1 MSQFKEFS
9 NNLRARGFIVVSET
23 RRASVKEVLTEQ
35 ERQQIASEM
44 AQQIAAA
51 ETKEEDIKTVTTQMK
66 GELQAIKGASS
77 LNAGILNAGYRMM
90 VKPVVV
96 VADFDR
102 RARIFLDPE
111 TGEQVGTE
119 PLQDSDFQA
128 RLGMEE

>member
-1 MSQFKEFS
+1 M
-9 NNLRARGFIVVSET
+9 NNLKDFCADLRSRGYIVVSET
-23 RRASVKEVLTEQ
+23 RRASVKEHLTEQ
-35 ERQQIASEM
+35 ERQQIAAEM

-51 ETKEEDIKTVTTQMK
+51 EVKEEDIKQVANQMK
-66 GELQAIKGASS
+66 SELQAIKGAIS

-102 RARIFLDPE
+102 RTRIFLDPE
-111 TGEQVGTE
+111 TGEQVGAE

-128 RLGMEE
+128 RLGME

>member
-1 MSQFKEFS
+1 M
-9 NNLRARGFIVVSET
+9 VSET

-102 RARIFLDPE
+102 RTRIFLDPE

-119 PLQDSDFQA
+119 PLQDSDF
-128 RLGMEE
+128 